1 MKKTMKKTLAIVL
14 AIFMIV
20 STVPVAFAATEV
32 ANGTAGEG
40 ITWVLD
46 SDGTLTISG
55 TGEMDTSWY
64 SPPWQ
69 EYNDLIKNIV
79 VEEGVTEV
87 SDTAFAYAEN
97 LVTVSLPSTV
107 TYIDTLAFWSNYSL
121 ESINVAE
128 ENTTYKDIDGV
139 LFTEDEKTLVAYPA
153 NKSGTEYTIPANV
166 TTIEE
171 SAFSFN
177 ISLESLTIPD
187 TVTTLGEY
195 TFESS
200 ELDTIIVGN
209 GITEISRGCFARS
222 SVKTVVISD
231 SVKAINYAAFWDAYE
246 LETLIIGSGVE
257 TIDSYFLRYTDSLS
271 AVHYKGTQE
280 TWDAIS
286 INEENADLNSKTL
299 HFISADSY
307 KAQVAATCADGHTAG
322 YYCDECNAYLT
333 GEVIPAV
340 DEHTPGAEVE
350 ENVAAPDCTTAG
362 SKDVVTYCTVCGEEV
377 SRETVETAEA
387 LGHTSG
393 EAVEENIVAPD
404 CTTPGS
410 KVVVTYCTVCG
421 EEASRETVETA
432 EALGHTPGE
441 AVEENI
447 VSPDCT
453 TPGSKDVVT
462 YCTVCG
468 EEASRE
474 TVETAEALGHDWNNS
489 VCDTCGETCAHNDN
503 DYDEICD
510 DCGAEVLIE
519 AVELDET
526 NTVYIPEEHVDVVV
540 KFTPTETGEYVIY
553 SDNGGDDENID
564 PYVDIYDSNGDEV
577 EDDDDHNGSY
587 NFYCIFEAEAGETY
601 YIELSCY
608 DGDVEYD
615 YTIEKHVDISHQPT
629 AGEPYVEL
637 TWDVDADY
645 QWYSVEVG
653 DAEATDENVE
663 AYSYDGETATYDSEN
678 GWTPIIDA
686 DNYYSSATLE
696 LEEGDTVVV
705 EFAESGFGRFG
716 FYDWEQGNESG
727 NGSEIDGILTYE
739 CTIDEDGVYTFFTK
753 YPLAHKIYANI
764 KDYVVIEG
772 ETEATLQ
779 NTEIGT
785 KYACKVTLEN
795 GDVLTSDGF
804 ENVYAITHQPTTEE
818 PYVEL
823 NDDTDATYQW
833 YSVKEKTVE
842 ITDENAE
849 GRYADGDE
857 CATYDANDGWT
868 GVAHAGTDE
877 TNFFKVELEAGQQ
890 VSMSISED
898 VSEFGIWSDNGNDDY
913 WYDLEANETVYFT
926 ASADDTYY
934 VYAYCSNDA
943 RVRAYTVEYEYTA
956 INGETDALYAPT
968 EEGLYACEVTF
979 ADDTTEMSDMFEGP
993 HIHTDGETV
1002 EENYVAPTCDTT
1014 GSKDIVVYC
1023 SVCDAELSR
1032 ETETIDATGHNDAD
1046 NDGYCDGCD
1055 ECVDPSVEC
1064 DHNCHKGGIVG
1075 FFWKIANFFNRI
1087 FGTKQYCD
1095 CGIAHY

>member
-20 STVPVAFAATEV
+20 STVPVVFATTEV

-46 SDGTLTISG
+46 SDGTLTVSG
-55 TGEMDTSWY
+55 TGEIVVEDDT
-64 SPPWQ
+64 PPWN
-69 EYNDLIKNIV
+69 EYNESITSVV
-79 VEEGVTEV
+79 VEEGITNLPRMFVRYATNLK
-87 SDTAFAYAEN
+87 TA
-97 LVTVSLPSTV
+97 SIPSTV
-107 TYIDTLAFWSNYSL
+107 SDFHYYAFRGCTSL
-121 ESINVAE
+121 EEINIHDDNE
-128 ENTTYKDIDGV
+128 SYKSIDGV
-139 LFTEDEKTLVAYPA
+139 AFTEDEKTLVAYPA
-153 NKSGTEYTIPANV
+153 NKSGAEYTIPASV
-166 TTIEE
+166 TTIGEY
-171 SAFSFN
+171 AFSFN

-187 TVTTLGEY
+187 TVTTLGFY
-195 TFESS
+195 SFECS
-200 ELDTIIVGN
+200 EIDTIIVGN
-209 GITEISRGCFARS
+209 GITEIPTGCFART

-231 SVKAINYAAFWDAYE
+231 SVKAINYAAFWAATE

-257 TIDSYFLRYTDSLS
+257 TVADDILAYTSQLS
-271 AVHYKGTQE
+271 VVHYKGTQE

-350 ENVAAPDCTTAG
+350 ENVVAPDCTTA
-362 SKDVVTYCTVCGEEV
+362 
-377 SRETVETAEA
+377 
-387 LGHTSG
+387 
-393 EAVEENIVAPD
+393 
-404 CTTPGS
+404 
-410 KVVVTYCTVCG
+410 
-421 EEASRETVETA
+421 
-432 EALGHTPGE
+432 
-441 AVEENI
+441 
-447 VSPDCT
+447 
-453 TPGSKDVVT
+453 GSKDVVT

-474 TVETAEALGHDWNNS
+474 TVETAVALGHDWNNS
-489 VCDTCGETCAHNDN
+489 VCGTCGETCAHDD

-510 DCGAEVLIE
+510 ECGAEVPITE
-519 AVELDET
+519 AKLDET
-526 NTVYIPEEHVDVVV
+526 NTVYIPEEDADVVV
-540 KFTPTETGEYVIY
+540 KFTPTETGDYVIY
-553 SDNGGDDENID
+553 SDNGGDDGNID

-615 YTIEKHVDISHQPT
+615 YTIEKYVDISHQPT

-645 QWYSVEVG
+645 QWYSADTEDAEVTDENAKGRYADGEECATYNAEDGWTGVAYSNMADVNFFEVELESGQQISMSINEDVDEFGIWSDNSNDEYWYDLEANETVYFTASADDTYYVYAYCTTDARVRAYTTSYKYTAIDGEIEATLQNLEIGTKYACKVTLENGDVLTSDIFENAYAITHQPTAEEPYVELNDDTDATYQWYSVEVG
-653 DAEATDENVE
+653 ETEITDENAE
-663 AYSYDGETATYDSEN
+663 AYSYNDETAVYDSEN

-705 EFAESGFGRFG
+705 EFAEGGFGYCG
-716 FYDWEQGNESG
+716 FWDWNVSHEGDVCGET
-727 NGSEIDGILTYE
+727 DGVLTYE
-739 CTIDEDGVYTFFTK
+739 FTMDADGVYTLYTD
-753 YPLAHKIYANI
+753 YPVAHKIY
-764 KDYVVIEG
+764 
-772 ETEATLQ
+772 
-779 NTEIGT
+779 IG
-785 KYACKVTLEN
+785 C
-795 GDVLTSDGF
+795 
-804 ENVYAITHQPTTEE
+804 
-818 PYVEL
+818 
-823 NDDTDATYQW
+823 
-833 YSVKEKTVE
+833 
-842 ITDENAE
+842 
-849 GRYADGDE
+849 
-857 CATYDANDGWT
+857 
-868 GVAHAGTDE
+868 
-877 TNFFKVELEAGQQ
+877 
-890 VSMSISED
+890 VS
-898 VSEFGIWSDNGNDDY
+898 
-913 WYDLEANETVYFT
+913 
-926 ASADDTYY
+926 
-934 VYAYCSNDA
+934 
-943 RVRAYTVEYEYTA
+943 YTA
-956 INGETDALYAPT
+956 IDGATDAVYAAT
-968 EEGLYACEVTF
+968 EDGIYACEVTF

-1002 EENYVAPTCDTT
+1002 EENYVAPTCTEA
-1014 GSKDIVVYC
+1014 GSKDVVVYC

-1095 CGIAHY
+1095 CSIAHY

>member
-1 MKKTMKKTLAIVL
+1 MKKAMKKTLAIVL

-20 STVPVAFAATEV
+20 STVPVVFATTEV

-46 SDGTLTISG
+46 SDGTLTVSG
-55 TGEMDTSWY
+55 TGAIVVDWY
-64 SPPWQ
+64 APPWKDHN
-69 EYNDLIKNIV
+69 ESITSVV
-79 VEEGVTEV
+79 VEEGITKIP
-87 SDTAFAYAEN
+87 DTAFAYAEN
-97 LVTVSLPSTV
+97 LVTVSVPSTV

-209 GITEISRGCFARS
+209 GITEIPRGCFARS

-231 SVKAINYAAFWDAYE
+231 SVKAINYAAFWDAYQ

-257 TIDSYFLRYTDSLS
+257 TIADDILAYTSQLS
-271 AVHYKGTQE
+271 VVHYKGTQD

-299 HFISADSY
+299 HFLSDDAY
-307 KAQVAATCADGHTAG
+307 KAQVAPTCADGHTAG
-322 YYCDECNAYLT
+322 YYCDDCEAYLT

-340 DEHTPGAEVE
+340 DEHTPGTEVE
-350 ENVAAPDCTTAG
+350 ENVVAPDCTTAG
-362 SKDVVTYCTVCGEEV
+362 SKDVVTYCTVCGEET

-393 EAVEENIVAPD
+393 AEVEENIVAPD
-404 CTTPGS
+404 CTT
-410 KVVVTYCTVCG
+410 
-421 EEASRETVETA
+421 A
-432 EALGHTPGE
+432 
-441 AVEENI
+441 
-447 VSPDCT
+447 
-453 TPGSKDVVT
+453 GSKDVVT

-474 TVETAEALGHDWNNS
+474 TVETADALGHDWNNS
-489 VCDTCGETCAHNDN
+489 VCGTCGETCAHDDY

-510 DCGAEVLIE
+510 ECGAEVPITE
-519 AVELDET
+519 AKLDET
-526 NTVYIPEEHVDVVV
+526 NTVYIPEEDADVIV
-540 KFTPTETGEYVIY
+540 KFTPTETGKYVII

-615 YTIEKHVDISHQPT
+615 YTIEKYVDISHQPT

-645 QWYSVEVG
+645 QWYSAEAE
-653 DAEATDENVE
+653 DAEV
-663 AYSYDGETATYDSEN
+663 
-678 GWTPIIDA
+678 
-686 DNYYSSATLE
+686 
-696 LEEGDTVVV
+696 
-705 EFAESGFGRFG
+705 
-716 FYDWEQGNESG
+716 
-727 NGSEIDGILTYE
+727 
-739 CTIDEDGVYTFFTK
+739 
-753 YPLAHKIYANI
+753 
-764 KDYVVIEG
+764 
-772 ETEATLQ
+772 
-779 NTEIGT
+779 
-785 KYACKVTLEN
+785 
-795 GDVLTSDGF
+795 
-804 ENVYAITHQPTTEE
+804 
-818 PYVEL
+818 
-823 NDDTDATYQW
+823 
-833 YSVKEKTVE
+833 
-842 ITDENAE
+842 TDENAK
-849 GRYADGDE
+849 GRYADGEE
-857 CATYDANDGWT
+857 CATYNAEDGWT
-868 GVAHAGTDE
+868 GVAYSNMADV
-877 TNFFKVELEAGQQ
+877 NFFEVELESGQQ
-890 VSMSISED
+890 ISMSINED
-898 VSEFGIWSDNGNDDY
+898 VDEFGIWSDNSNDEC

-934 VYAYCSNDA
+934 VYAYCSVDA
-943 RVRAYTVEYEYTA
+943 RVRAYTTSYKYTTIDGETEATLQNLEIGTKYACKVTLENGDVLTSDIFENAYAITHQPTAEESYVELNDDTDATYQWYSVEVGEKEITDENAEAYSHNDETA
-956 INGETDALYAPT
+956 VYDSENGWTPIIDADNYYSSATLELKEGDTVVVEFAEGGFGYCGFWDWNVSHEGDVCGETDGVLTYEFTMDADGVYTFFVDNPIAHKIYIGGVSCTAIDGATDAVYAAT
-968 EEGLYACEVTF
+968 EDGIYACEVTF
-979 ADDTTEMSDMFEGP
+979 ADGTTEMSDMFEGP